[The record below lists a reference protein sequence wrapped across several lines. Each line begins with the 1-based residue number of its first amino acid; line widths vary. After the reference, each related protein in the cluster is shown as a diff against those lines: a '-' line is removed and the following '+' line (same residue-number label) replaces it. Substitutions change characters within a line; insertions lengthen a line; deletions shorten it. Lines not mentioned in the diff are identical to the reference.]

1 MRSRSHFS
9 GVSASAALAAA
20 LAVSAAARA
29 GVRAFFSSA
38 ASTIT
43 FAIIRANAERGDV
56 PSRRPGVAMSRAALG
71 AIGVTADN
79 AAGVANDRGSPCG
92 VLGSGAERGEGAATT
107 AGDRL
112 ERPRRVS
119 TEPGVARATASAT
132 AEVGEVPS
140 ASHASRAAFPG
151 EGPGRAF
158 ARDGISAVGVGSD
171 GSIVAGDSISDETA
185 DDDDSAAS
193 ASSPSSDV
201 PDWVN
206 MFHAA
211 DA

>member
-140 ASHASRAAFPG
+140 ASHLSL
-151 EGPGRAF
+151 
-158 ARDGISAVGVGSD
+158 IH
-171 GSIVAGDSISDETA
+171 I
-185 DDDDSAAS
+185 
-193 ASSPSSDV
+193 
-201 PDWVN
+201 
-206 MFHAA
+206 
-211 DA
+211 